1 MALAINDC
9 QSELVEDGLNVT
21 GVFLQRFFMS
31 STTAKE
37 NILKRIRQ
45 ALSHSVPLP
54 FPQSEGTNSVFHP
67 ATDSLDIVF
76 AQEFINMQGKFSFCI
91 DEAEMQQQLEELIA
105 EKKWSKIYCN
115 TDKWNEKFS
124 NTINLESCDASITG
138 CEFLVARTGTIVM
151 SAAQQSGRTVSV
163 YAPIHICIAY
173 TNQLV
178 YDVKDALQSIKE
190 KYAGNIPSLITFA
203 TGPSRTADIEKT
215 LVTGVHGPKEVYCF
229 LIEA

>member
-1 MALAINDC
+1 MP
-9 QSELVEDGLNVT
+9 VT
-21 GVFLQRFFMS
+21 P
-31 STTAKE
+31 AKE

-45 ALSHSVPLP
+45 ALSHPAPLP

-67 ATDSLDIVF
+67 AEDSLDILF
-76 AQEFINMQGKFSFCI
+76 AQEFINMQGKFSFCMN
-91 DEAEMQQQLEELIA
+91 EAEMEQQLKQLIA
-105 EKKWSKIYCN
+105 EKQWTKIYCN
-115 TDKWNEKFS
+115 TDKWNAQFS
-124 NTINLESCDASITG
+124 NTIGLASCDASITG

-178 YDVKDALQSIKE
+178 YDVKDALQSLKD
-190 KYAGNIPSLITFA
+190 KYSGNIPSLMTFA

-215 LVTGVHGPKEVYCF
+215 LVTGVHGPREVYCF
-229 LIEA
+229 LIES